1 MNVLDLNDFCIG
13 TPPAQRMEQG
23 RPLLDKGKP
32 AARRGRKA
40 TGQAASL
47 TAELPKEGG
56 DHPPERGLPQ
66 GRPRS
71 CSTGAGCWVS
81 DWSWAE
87 FSSRQIQEAPASS
100 THPGLLP
107 PRIPMG

>member
-32 AARRGRKA
+32 AERRGRKA

-47 TAELPKEGG
+47 TAGLPKKGLKLTGTKGSAGNG
-56 DHPPERGLPQ
+56 DLL
-66 GRPRS
+66 
-71 CSTGAGCWVS
+71 
-81 DWSWAE
+81 WSRLSVRVQALSSFPSATTRASLSFSRTRASAE
-87 FSSRQIQEAPASS
+87 
-100 THPGLLP
+100 
-107 PRIPMG
+107 